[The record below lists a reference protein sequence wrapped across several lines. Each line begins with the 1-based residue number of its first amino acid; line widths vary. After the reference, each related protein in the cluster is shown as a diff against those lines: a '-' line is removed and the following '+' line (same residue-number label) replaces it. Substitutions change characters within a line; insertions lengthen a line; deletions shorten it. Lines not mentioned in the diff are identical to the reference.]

1 MTGLGDGVSEV
12 LGRIR
17 QEINQ
22 VRSPQLRPYPDSST
36 STSVPL
42 EFDEE
47 DEHFLSHDT
56 LDIPDCGFE
65 RHVEKWSRIG
75 HFTFYCY

>member
-1 MTGLGDGVSEV
+1 MTGLGDGVSEG

-22 VRSPQLRPYPDSST
+22 IRSPHLRPYPDSSM
-36 STSVPL
+36 SVSVLL

-47 DEHFLSHDT
+47 DKDFLSRDM
-56 LDIPDCGFE
+56 LDIPDCDAESG
-65 RHVEKWSRIG
+65 VNIVLSYGSI
-75 HFTFYCY
+75 